1 MDAGWIERSLKRF
14 VTRAKTLFP
23 PKMGQKYTH
32 VACLEQN
39 IADDIK
45 GEGLE
50 VGMGL
55 GFI

>member
-1 MDAGWIERSLKRF
+1 MDAGWIERSKRF